1 VGVRSAERDP
11 AIAAVR
17 TAVEA
22 VAEARAHAGVAFSV
36 DVDPQ

>member
-1 VGVRSAERDP
+1 VRSAERDP

-17 TAVEA
+17 SAVEA
-22 VAEARAHAGVAFSV
+22 VAGERAHAGVAFAV